1 MRIRFVWTL
10 VSFEFWVVQLCHL
23 PGLTAF
29 ELAREKTES
38 KKGGCSRGDTLQ
50 FWEAKLYSDGK
61 ESNELTIDLSKSGLP
76 GPSKVVAKWDGDGIL
91 FPDGS
96 KWTRTSGFAGGRGS

>member
-1 MRIRFVWTL
+1 M
-10 VSFEFWVVQLCHL
+10 VQLCHL